1 MNQVQVA
8 FSALVGPQLVNQALK
23 LQIMSP
29 LVYKLS
35 SSNPQEVY
43 KLNFSVIPAEPKMI
57 RLDQQAIAFWHSNN
71 FLKFIKK
78 IWTLTL
84 QIIIL
89 P

>member
-43 KLNFSVIPAEPKMI
+43 KLNFNVIPAEPKMI
-57 RLDQQAIAFWHSNN
+57 RLDQQAIAF
-71 FLKFIKK
+71 
-78 IWTLTL
+78 
-84 QIIIL
+84 
-89 P
+89 